1 VILVDTSI
9 WVDHLRTGDARMTAL
24 LNATEVAV
32 HPFIVGELAMGNLR
46 QRTLVLAD
54 LGGLPQAASATD
66 SEVMEFVARHG
77 LYGRGIGWVDAHLL
91 AATRLTDDCRL
102 WTRDK
107 NLAAVAAELGL
118 AAG

>member
-1 VILVDTSI
+1 
-9 WVDHLRTGDARMTAL
+9 
-24 LNATEVAV
+24 
-32 HPFIVGELAMGNLR
+32 
-46 QRTLVLAD
+46 
-54 LGGLPQAASATD
+54 
-66 SEVMEFVARHG
+66 MEFVARHG